1 MLLVVSDAGV
11 AVTVVVPVFNT
22 GPFIEVCIESLLG
35 QTLPADRFEVI
46 FVDDGST
53 DDTPARLD
61 ELAAQAPNVRA
72 FHEPASGWPGRPRN
86 VGIDNARGEYVF
98 FCDHD
103 DWLGLQ
109 ALERMV
115 GYADDNRADILIGKM
130 IGHKRGVPR
139 ALFRVNDPDA
149 TLWTRPLMSSLTPH
163 KLFRRSFLNANSIRF
178 PEGKRRLEDHVFVVE
193 AYFRA
198 SKIAILSDYVCYHH
212 IRREDDGNA
221 AYEGLDMAAYYRY
234 VREVIAIIKA
244 NTEPGP
250 QRDAILDRP
259 FSQEMMARVT
269 RPGDFGQ
276 RTPEFRAIVFG
287 EVRALM
293 LEQFPETFAQRFPLV
308 TRARAEMVRQDRMDD
323 LLALNEWA
331 VTWRGQ
337 VTMTSLAWDDAG
349 WHVEIEAEAIS
360 RDGAYL
366 RFLPQSD
373 GGWALDP
380 QLLPMALQGTVVDSK
395 ELLAGQPSVVVVERL
410 SDEEWFVP
418 SSFRAELRAV
428 DGVDSAQR
436 VVFVGTAD
444 IDATTLAGDRMLPDG
459 MWDVSVRA
467 ACVGLDIG
475 GRLRGAALAD
485 ALPDALPAAAIV
497 GPRPATVV
505 AHLTDQHASLA
516 LDVGQRVQT
525 LLGVLL
531 DAGVGPVTIGEDFF
545 SAPVPVNVAPG
556 AAVRRLRLML
566 SSDHGAVGQCEGQ
579 FVVSAAGV
587 ALRGEVTSKAAI
599 GGRWG
604 RLKRGR
610 YTVSTKPR
618 TKDAQLVV
626 GTVEINR
633 AGRIVSGDFSPAA
646 RLAAAQPPDVQPRL
660 SLMARVRLRLS
671 R

>member
-1 MLLVVSDAGV
+1 MMSPDADASL

-35 QTLPADRFEVI
+35 QTLPAEEFEVI

-53 DDTPARLD
+53 DETPARLD
-61 ELAAQAPNVRA
+61 ELAAQVSNVRV

-103 DWLGLQ
+103 DWLGLE

-115 GYADDNRADILIGKM
+115 GYANEARADILIAKM

-139 ALFRVNDPDA
+139 ALFRANDPDA
-149 TLWTRPLMSSLTPH
+149 TLWSRPLMSSLTPH
-163 KLFRRSFLNANSIRF
+163 KLFRRSFLNANALRF

-198 SKIAILSDYVCYHH
+198 SKVAILSDYVCYHH

-250 QRDAILDRP
+250 KRDAILDRP

-276 RTPEFRAIVFG
+276 RPAEFQDIVFG

-308 TRARAEMVRQDRMDD
+308 TRARAEMVRQDRKDD

-331 VTWRGQ
+331 AQWRGRL
-337 VTMTSLAWDDAG
+337 TLTSIAWTGAG
-349 WHVEIEAEAIS
+349 WQVEIEAEATT
-360 RDGAYL
+360 RDGEYL
-366 RFLPQSD
+366 RFLPQPD

-380 QLLPMALQGTVVDSK
+380 HLLPAALEGTEMDTKDV
-395 ELLAGQPSVVVVERL
+395 LAGQPSVVVVERV

-418 SSFRAELRAV
+418 SRFRAELRSV
-428 DGVDSAQR
+428 DGEDGARR

-444 IDATTLAGDRMLPDG
+444 LDAATLAGAQMLPDG
-459 MWDVSVRA
+459 LWDVSVRA

-475 GRLRGAALAD
+475 GRLRAAS
-485 ALPDALPAAAIV
+485 LPEALPAAAII

-505 AHLTDQHASLA
+505 ATLTDQHHSLA
-516 LDVGQRVQT
+516 LDVGQRVDT
-525 LLGVLL
+525 LLGVVLE
-531 DAGVGPVTIGEDFF
+531 AGVGPVTIRDGFF
-545 SAPVPVNVAPG
+545 SAPVPVDVAPG
-556 AAVRRLRLML
+556 AAVRRLRLTL
-566 SSDHGAVGQCEGQ
+566 SNIHGALGQCEGR
-579 FVVSAAGV
+579 FVVSRDGV
-587 ALRGEVTSKAAI
+587 ALQGEVTSKAAV
-599 GGRWG
+599 GGRLG
-604 RLKRGR
+604 RLKRGH
-610 YTVSTKPR
+610 YTVSNKPR
-618 TKDAQLVV
+618 TKDLPLVI

-633 AGRIVSGDFSPAA
+633 SGRIVGGDFSPAA
-646 RLAAAQPPDVQPRL
+646 RMAAAQPPDVEVSL
-660 SLMARVRLRLS
+660 SLMARVRLRLPW
-671 R
+671 